1 MLMYPLGAQS
11 VKCSVCHF
19 VTHVS
24 QQANWGP
31 SSSAGQQ
38 QPAQQPKTQT
48 VVVENPPSLDEQG
61 NEVGEGRITQCT
73 HTARACS
80 AGRAAAERLA
90 CTGDQMAELRMA
102 TLVLAAGSQAQQD
115 LDGCRICSTSCCV
128 CRHCNMASHVCVCVS
143 VVSCRWPT

>member
-31 SSSAGQQ
+31 SSSGGQQ
-38 QPAQQPKTQT
+38 AAPKTQT

-61 NEVGEGRITQCT
+61 NEVRGLVLVPAGSSCVSADGWQFNVALHSASVCSSLCGEGDPTPVTCLN
-73 HTARACS
+73 
-80 AGRAAAERLA
+80 GL
-90 CTGDQMAELRMA
+90 GKP
-102 TLVLAAGSQAQQD
+102 AAGMWA
-115 LDGCRICSTSCCV
+115 
-128 CRHCNMASHVCVCVS
+128 
-143 VVSCRWPT
+143 